1 MKQSTFLVT
10 MKRGSE
16 VHRMKLKPD
25 GTIEFLNPPPFR
37 VDVIR
42 RKRFSEI
49 VPTNFW
55 LLMAFRILRALF
67 GEKGKVSDWTR
78 RWNCRWYCMILTGD
92 YAGEWLESDDREE
105 LLAWE
110 REIYFTPNFEL

>member
-10 MKRGSE
+10 MKRGE
-16 VHRMKLKPD
+16 DVHRMKLKPD
-25 GTIEFLNPPPFR
+25 GTIEFLNPPPFH

-49 VPTNFW
+49 IPTELHLW
-55 LLMAFRILRALF
+55 VVFRILRALF
-67 GEKGKVSDWTR
+67 GEKGKVADWTR
-78 RWNCRWYCMILTGD
+78 KWDCHWRCIILTGD
-92 YAGEWLESDDREE
+92 YAGESLESDDRNA